1 MGVVDA
7 FQLSFPLMLCVCLG
21 SLKLLVVGV
30 QGRVNWMHV
39 CVVHGPVKM
48 CVQNIVCMAVWVQKD
63 DRILFFPSAIVIRG
77 SFVDKGS
84 VSRESFSVWW
94 CSWGLKYSPHYD
106 VSSLCA
112 VGTGGYANSVNIARE
127 KRCPQFSDWPS
138 FYGFPTVSDKQRRRS
153 RPTRSNKGHS
163 PGFTI
168 FTNSS
173 PSFRFPAQI
182 DPIRP
187 TLFVWGMGGVE
198 TLFQTKIDGFWTRN
212 SQKLSEPGLS

>member
-1 MGVVDA
+1 MVLKIAVVV
-7 FQLSFPLMLCVCLG
+7 LNVKLCLR
-21 SLKLLVVGV
+21 
-30 QGRVNWMHV
+30 GRRRMHT
-39 CVVHGPVKM
+39 KITERM
-48 CVQNIVCMAVWVQKD
+48 K
-63 DRILFFPSAIVIRG
+63 R
-77 SFVDKGS
+77 S
-84 VSRESFSVWW
+84 VTYRSSWIFDG
-94 CSWGLKYSPHYD
+94 CSWCVSAQFPAYAVRLLKYSPHYD

-198 TLFQTKIDGFWTRN
+198 TLFQTKIDGFWVGEYRLLESRLCSWFSKWTRLN
-212 SQKLSEPGLS
+212 SEGLASGQGWTVRMNTTTTVVSTSPLG